1 MLTIRCWRKMWLI
14 ALLSV
19 SIMICS
25 VLATLLAVGE
35 LTINVRLKSASTP
48 LPRSQHVISKP
59 VGSSPTLPPAARQNA
74 SVSRAGTE
82 SNSGA
87 SGQHQAGG
95 KEKRQ
100 NRGKKRRSERAGGR
114 DRADGRGGVAPVSA
128 GPVSRQMTAG
138 SGQIGVLIVDV
149 RPPGEP
155 VSDNVLHSLQAV
167 RRTAPDLR
175 IYKKDSLV
183 WKKRPTN
190 TSWSHVCA
198 RTLHNTTHWRSLTDL
213 MGILKFHI
221 AFDSRCLHARTHT
234 TLTHN
239 L

>member
-1 MLTIRCWRKMWLI
+1 MSFGPRHVCVEPAVRFMVRIFKLI

-100 NRGKKRRSERAGGR
+100 NRGKKQRSERAGAGQGR
-114 DRADGRGGVAPVSA
+114 RAWRGCT
-128 GPVSRQMTAG
+128 RF
-138 SGQIGVLIVDV
+138 
-149 RPPGEP
+149 
-155 VSDNVLHSLQAV
+155 
-167 RRTAPDLR
+167 RRTRVETDDSGLR
-175 IYKKDSLV
+175 SD
-183 WKKRPTN
+183 WC
-190 TSWSHVCA
+190 SHCRRSTA
-198 RTLHNTTHWRSLTDL
+198 R
-213 MGILKFHI
+213 G
-221 AFDSRCLHARTHT
+221 SRE
-234 TLTHN
+234 
-239 L
+239 